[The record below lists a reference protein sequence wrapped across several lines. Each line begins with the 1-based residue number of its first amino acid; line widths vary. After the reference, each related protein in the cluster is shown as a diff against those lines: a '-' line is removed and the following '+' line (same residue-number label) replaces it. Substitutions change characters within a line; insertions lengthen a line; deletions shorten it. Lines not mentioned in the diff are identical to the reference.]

1 MLHRL
6 TRKIYI
12 ENNRLVQVQGCPI
25 VVEGPDTDHYLQY
38 FIKVKDNRISNCGLE
53 SKLYVI
59 PGSTDLEK
67 EEEKELMR

>member
-1 MLHRL
+1 M
-6 TRKIYI
+6 
-12 ENNRLVQVQGCPI
+12 QGCPI
-25 VVEGPDTDHYLQY
+25 VVEGPATDHYLQY

-59 PGSTDLEK
+59 PGSTDHEK